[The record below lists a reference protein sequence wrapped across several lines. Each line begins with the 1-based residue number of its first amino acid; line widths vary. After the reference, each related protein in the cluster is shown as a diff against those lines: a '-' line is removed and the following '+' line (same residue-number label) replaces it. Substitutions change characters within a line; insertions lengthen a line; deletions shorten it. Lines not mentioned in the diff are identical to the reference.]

1 MRPRWGSENVNCVFI
16 RGLAMPGSVRG
27 VTVAAPDDDF
37 MVFVNTNLCPD
48 TQAKAAAHEIRHIRL
63 DHFYNEE
70 PVVINEIEA
79 K

>member
-1 MRPRWGSENVNCVFI
+1 MVNQIFIQGADMPSKVRCVTI
-16 RGLAMPGSVRG
+16 
-27 VTVAAPDDDF
+27 AAPDDDF

-63 DHFYNEE
+63 DHFYNQE

-79 K
+79 H